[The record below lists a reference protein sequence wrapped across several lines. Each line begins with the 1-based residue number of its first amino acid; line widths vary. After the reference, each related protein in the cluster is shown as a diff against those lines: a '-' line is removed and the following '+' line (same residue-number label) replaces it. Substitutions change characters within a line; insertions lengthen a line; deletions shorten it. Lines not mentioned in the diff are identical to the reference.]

1 MLALASVVAVVVP
14 SLLAVGAVS
23 PAVQSAAAATGAP
36 LYRINAGGPTITD
49 PNGDWVGVG
58 RSNPTA
64 PGVTLTNSSSAADVT
79 VTDTFDMSGVD
90 PTLPMALFQSLA
102 RTTATAGNQM
112 NWTFSVPNGD
122 YEVHL
127 YFGEQT
133 SSTINAPGG
142 RVFDVALEG
151 NTVLD
156 NYDMLVANPTKGV
169 ALDETFPSVTVGDG
183 TLNLDITAV
192 TSVALIRGIQILPV
206 LPEGNQPPTITASPN
221 PVTLAAG
228 QTGVVDLTTGDPN
241 GDPVTTSITSGP
253 AFASLVGGDL
263 QLSPGAGD
271 VAGSPYT
278 VTVQADDGQDTTSVD
293 VTVNV
298 VEPSAAIYRVNAGGP
313 TLTDPA
319 GDWVGVGRSN
329 PTAPGITLT
338 NDSSAADVTVTDTF
352 DMSGVDPSLPM
363 ALFQSLARTTQTAG
377 NQMNWTFAL
386 ANGDYE
392 VHLYF
397 GEQTS
402 STINAPGGRVFDVA
416 LEGNT
421 VLDNYDM
428 LVANPTKG
436 VALDEDFPDVA
447 VSDGTLNL
455 DITAVTSVAIIRGI
469 EILPAAV
476 PNQPPTISASPNPIT
491 VTAGQTGLVGLTT
504 GDPDGDP
511 VTTSITSGPA
521 FASLVG
527 GDLQLSPG
535 AGDVAGSPYTV
546 TVQASDGTDTT
557 NVDVTVNV
565 EAAQPPENGVF
576 GDFDGDGTVD
586 LAVFRPSNGRWFID
600 GVAGSTPLG
609 KVGDVPVAGDYNG
622 DGTTDL
628 AVFRPSNGHWY
639 VAGVAGFTAWGKSG
653 DVPVPG
659 DYNGDGTTD
668 FAVFRPSNGHWY
680 INGVAGSTT
689 FGKSGDIPV
698 PGDYNGD
705 GTTDIAVFRPSNGNW
720 FIDGVAGSTPL
731 GKVGDV
737 PVAGDYNGD
746 GTTDI
751 AVFRPS
757 NGHWYING
765 VAGFTT
771 WGKSGD
777 VAVPADYNGDG
788 ATDIAVFRPS
798 NGRWYVNGVA
808 GSTPWGQSGDVP
820 ALKPSGSA

>member
-1 MLALASVVAVVVP
+1 MRSSLFAGRGTTPSARRGPGRVRRRVLALASVVAVVVP

-377 NQMNWTFAL
+377 NQMNWTFA
-386 ANGDYE
+386 ARE
-392 VHLYF
+392 
-397 GEQTS
+397 
-402 STINAPGGRVFDVA
+402 R
-416 LEGNT
+416 
-421 VLDNYDM
+421 
-428 LVANPTKG
+428 
-436 VALDEDFPDVA
+436 
-447 VSDGTLNL
+447 
-455 DITAVTSVAIIRGI
+455 
-469 EILPAAV
+469 
-476 PNQPPTISASPNPIT
+476 
-491 VTAGQTGLVGLTT
+491 
-504 GDPDGDP
+504 
-511 VTTSITSGPA
+511 
-521 FASLVG
+521 
-527 GDLQLSPG
+527 
-535 AGDVAGSPYTV
+535 
-546 TVQASDGTDTT
+546 
-557 NVDVTVNV
+557 
-565 EAAQPPENGVF
+565 
-576 GDFDGDGTVD
+576 
-586 LAVFRPSNGRWFID
+586 
-600 GVAGSTPLG
+600 
-609 KVGDVPVAGDYNG
+609 
-622 DGTTDL
+622 
-628 AVFRPSNGHWY
+628 
-639 VAGVAGFTAWGKSG
+639 
-653 DVPVPG
+653 
-659 DYNGDGTTD
+659 
-668 FAVFRPSNGHWY
+668 
-680 INGVAGSTT
+680 
-689 FGKSGDIPV
+689 
-698 PGDYNGD
+698 
-705 GTTDIAVFRPSNGNW
+705 
-720 FIDGVAGSTPL
+720 
-731 GKVGDV
+731 
-737 PVAGDYNGD
+737 
-746 GTTDI
+746 
-751 AVFRPS
+751 
-757 NGHWYING
+757 
-765 VAGFTT
+765 
-771 WGKSGD
+771 
-777 VAVPADYNGDG
+777 
-788 ATDIAVFRPS
+788 
-798 NGRWYVNGVA
+798 
-808 GSTPWGQSGDVP
+808 
-820 ALKPSGSA
+820 